1 MEDFFLRIQPLLAE
15 EEFVNFKNEY
25 NKPHF
30 RGVRINTLKCEK
42 DKFLSVMEA
51 QGENFEATPFCENG
65 FYVDEESGFSGKH
78 PLHHAGAVYFQEPS
92 AMSAVTLLAPKE
104 GDKVLDLCAAPGGKS
119 TQIASML
126 SGKGLLWCNEYV
138 RNRAN
143 ILLSNIERCGVSNA
157 VVSSS
162 DAETLCSNL
171 EGFFDKVL
179 VDAPCSGEG
188 MFRRDERA
196 KEEWSAEHSDSCAV
210 RQLLILDSAKK
221 ALRPGGELVY
231 STCTFSKAENED
243 VVEKF
248 LFENPDFELVDT
260 QENFGRKGVG
270 GIGTRIFPMDGG
282 EGHFAVKLRKR
293 EDAPFVFGAA
303 AHGEHEV
310 TDIRKIP
317 AVAKEFF
324 EATFENTDML
334 KRGYLNGDKLFII
347 PEGCPLIKGTGAIRA
362 GVLAGVVKKG
372 YFDPAHALFMAANPA
387 DIKKVVDM
395 ELSDER
401 LISFLKGEEI
411 PVSENFSGYAAVA
424 VCSVIAG
431 FGKVSCGRLKNK
443 YPKGLRLM

>member
-1 MEDFFLRIQPLLAE
+1 MEDFFSRIQPLLSE
-15 EEFVNFKNEY
+15 EEFVKFKNEY
-25 NKPHF
+25 QKLHL
-30 RGVRINTLKCEK
+30 RGVRVNILKCSR
-42 DKFLSVMEA
+42 DKFLAVMQKE
-51 QGENFEATPFCENG
+51 GENFPEAPFCECG
-65 FYVDEESGFSGKH
+65 FYINEDSTFSGKH

-126 SGKGLLWCNEYV
+126 AGKGLLWCNEYV
-138 RNRAN
+138 KSRAN
-143 ILLSNIERCGVSNA
+143 ILLSNIERCGVRNS

-162 DAETLCSNL
+162 DAETLCSSL

-196 KEEWSAEHSDSCAV
+196 KEEWSAEHSDSCSV
-210 RQLLILDSAKK
+210 RQLHILKSAGK
-221 ALRPGGELVY
+221 ALRPGGEMVY

-248 LFENPDFELVDT
+248 LLDNPEFELVNT
-260 QENFGRKGVG
+260 CENFGRKGVG
-270 GIGTRIFPMDGG
+270 GVGTRIFPMDGG
-282 EGHFAVKLRKR
+282 EGHFAVKLKKR
-293 EDAPFVFGAA
+293 EDAPFACGAA
-303 AHGEHEV
+303 AQGEHEV

-317 AVAKEFF
+317 AVAKDFF
-324 EATFENTDML
+324 EATFKNTDML
-334 KRGYLNGDKLFII
+334 DRAYINGDKLFII
-347 PEGCPLIKGTGAIRA
+347 PEGCPLIKGTGALRA

-387 DIKKVVDM
+387 DIKQVVDM

-401 LISFLKGEEI
+401 LIPFLKGEEI
-411 PVSENFSGYAAVA
+411 SVSENFSGYTAVA
-424 VCSVIAG
+424 VCSVITG
-431 FGKVSCGRLKNK
+431 FGKVSSGRLKNK